1 MRLLKSKRSVAQDK
15 HRDNRV
21 QKRKFVVHER
31 ECVAAMQMIADDVVN
46 VRRGKL
52 GVVEAISNIQL
63 YLDDISWSDGG
74 PVFLGN
80 RFCMPPPQPAPASTT
95 LPQSPV
101 GEVAGAG
108 SGRQQTEMQTVP
120 HTLCDIH
127 AGCPSESESVSVPD
141 EMCHSCEKNPICQWT
156 YPECDDCYQEHTG

>member
-1 MRLLKSKRSVAQDK
+1 MV
-15 HRDNRV
+15 
-21 QKRKFVVHER
+21 FER
-31 ECVAAMQMIADDVVN
+31 QCVAAMRFIEADVVN
-46 VRRGKL
+46 CRRGTL
-52 GVVEAISNIQL
+52 GAIEAIGNIQVW
-63 YLDDISWSDGG
+63 LDDISWSDEG
-74 PVFLGN
+74 PVCLGN
-80 RFCMPPPQPAPASTT
+80 RFCLQPPQPAPASTT

-108 SGRQQTEMQTVP
+108 SGRQQTEMQTVS

-141 EMCHSCEKNPICQWT
+141 EMCHSCERNPICQWT

>member
-1 MRLLKSKRSVAQDK
+1 MVGIETCPGRRDTDVSFARST
-15 HRDNRV
+15 
-21 QKRKFVVHER
+21 
-31 ECVAAMQMIADDVVN
+31 MQMIADDVVN
-46 VRRGKL
+46 CRRGKL
-52 GVVEAISNIQL
+52 GVVEAICNIQL

-80 RFCMPPPQPAPASTT
+80 RFCVQPPQPAPASTT
-95 LPQSPV
+95 LPHSPA
-101 GEVAGAG
+101 GKVAGAG
-108 SGRQQTEMQTVP
+108 SGRQETEMQSVP
-120 HTLCDIH
+120 HTLCDSH